1 MLVKLVKLSK
11 HYPNDA
17 TVTVGKLYACAGVD
31 RDGDVKIID
40 DLGETSFLFKGE
52 YEVVTND

>member
-17 TVTVGKLYACAGVD
+17 TVTVGKTYDTDMVD
-31 RDGDVKIID
+31 HCGDVKIID
-40 DLGETSFLFKGE
+40 DDGETSFLFKGE
-52 YEVVTND
+52 FEVIEQ

>member
-17 TVTVGKLYACAGVD
+17 TVTVGNLYACEGVD
-31 RDGDVKIID
+31 NCGDVKIID
-40 DLGETSFLFKGE
+40 DLGETSFLFNGE
-52 YEVVTND
+52 FEVVDA